1 MKKVKALLVA
11 VLITVA
17 PSCTILK
24 PGGPISDLNAFSGDR
39 TVFGAEV
46 EVLGLKKVGA
56 GVWVKD
62 PE

>member
-1 MKKVKALLVA
+1 MKNIKLIIAALV
-11 VLITVA
+11 ITVA

-24 PGGPISDLNAFSGDR
+24 PDGPISAFAGDR

-46 EVLGLKKVGA
+46 EVLGIKKVGA

-62 PE
+62 AD

>member
-1 MKKVKALLVA
+1 MKNIKLIIAALV
-11 VLITVA
+11 ITVA

-24 PGGPISDLNAFSGDR
+24 PDGPINAFAGDR

-46 EVLGLKKVGA
+46 EVLGIKKVGA

-62 PE
+62 AD

>member
-1 MKKVKALLVA
+1 MKKIKVILASVF
-11 VLITVA
+11 ITVA

-24 PGGPISDLNAFSGDR
+24 PDSPIGQLNPFAGER

-46 EVLGLKKVGA
+46 EVLGVKKVGA